1 MSLIGGV
8 RLNHPIAGTISS
20 AALLRNTGAVTSL
33 SSLLI
38 DKVNANDGFVWL
50 LDETTGSPPRTAQDA
65 SAQNNDG
72 TDVYQ
77 LADINQPVNS
87 GDRAS
92 STSRKRADLSTG
104 DEGVYINGTFG
115 SYPWTIVTVQEY
127 YGNQPTA
134 NPIVFGA
141 GFDYTAFNQSN
152 GNFSV
157 DCSFVAPNARFR
169 DPNGVFYSGN
179 GSVLP
184 WGRVQLN
191 VFTMD
196 ASGNVDFWVDGVKV
210 LDTTRTPQT
219 PTDPDDFHVGS
230 APSGD
235 SSVQGYVY
243 LAAFIDGY
251 LADQTFV
258 NDLFATVVDP
268 NDPTATYM
276 MNHSTMDRFTDTNG
290 TLLTA
295 HTPDYQ
301 AVAESWNNGFGGVA
315 TITSNEAV
323 HGGTA
328 RSASYIETNQ
338 HDLTR
343 LEVEVSFK
351 DTAPFAGFIFR
362 YQDANNY
369 FIAWR
374 GNGGA
379 YVEKYVGGVKSTV
392 GFQNSSS
399 RVSNDYRLVLCLGDN
414 NEILFY
420 TVSSDYIGNVPNN
433 DRAIVNV
440 TDATFSGNTLAGIY
454 CDPRGG
460 TQVGFTNFRV
470 TPYNKAKN

>member
-1 MSLIGGV
+1 
-8 RLNHPIAGTISS
+8 
-20 AALLRNTGAVTSL
+20 
-33 SSLLI
+33 LLI

-87 GDRAS
+87 SDRAS
-92 STSRKRADLSTG
+92 LTSRKRADFSTG

-127 YGNQPTA
+127 YGNQQL
-134 NPIVFGA
+134 NGPIVFGA
-141 GFDYTAFNQSN
+141 GFDFTAFNQSN
-152 GNFSV
+152 GNFRM
-157 DCSFVAPNARFR
+157 DCSFNSPQVQIF
-169 DPNGVFYSGN
+169 DPNGVFYSGR

-230 APSGD
+230 VPSGD
-235 SSVQGYVY
+235 TSVQGYVY

-301 AVAESWNNGFGGVA
+301 AVAESWNNGFGGAA
-315 TITSNEAV
+315 TIQSNEAV

-328 RSASYIETNQ
+328 ISGSYIETNQ

-343 LEVEVSFK
+343 IEVEVSFK
-351 DTAPFAGFIFR
+351 DTTAISGIIFR

-369 FIAWR
+369 LVAER
-374 GNGGA
+374 GNTR
-379 YVEKYVGGVKSTV
+379 VEINKVVNGVKS
-392 GFQNSSS
+392 GIKFQNSNA
-399 RVSNDYRLVLCLGDN
+399 RVSNDYRLVLLLDDN
-414 NEILFY
+414 NNISFY
-420 TVSSDYIGNVPNN
+420 TVSSDYVGNVPNFDGAHVYVSN
-433 DRAIVNV
+433 E
-440 TDATFSGNTLAGIY
+440 ATFSGNTLAGIY
-454 CDPRGG
+454 CNPAGG

-470 TPYNKAKN
+470 TSYNKGRN